1 MLFSSLSSD
10 LIQALQLNQD
20 APQLSEQRRCQRSGK
35 TEMLFSSLS
44 RDAVSA
50 LEMNGDALWLSR

>member
-1 MLFSSLSSD
+1 MLFSCLSREASLQMNRND
-10 LIQALQLNQD
+10 LQA
-20 APQLSEQRRCQRSGK
+20 LSEQRRCQRSGK